1 MKPST
6 HRPTQ
11 AIIDLAA
18 IQNNI
23 RNFKT
28 YAGADKTIWAV
39 VKANAYGHGAIRVA
53 QSVND
58 LVQGFCVSNLDEA
71 IELRSNGIVKPILV
85 LSGIVPEDIHIAVN
99 LRVSVTVPS
108 LAWLQL
114 VTDYLEDVPTE
125 HLTYH
130 IKVDSGMGR
139 IGVRTVDEAN
149 AIITLADQYGMTFD
163 GVFTHFATADEA
175 DQTQFNAQW
184 STFNRLVSQLVRRPN
199 YIHSSNSAAGIWHKE
214 TIQDIER
221 LGDALYGLN
230 PSGRMLEMTY
240 DIQPA
245 LSLVSELMHVKTIE
259 TGASVGY
266 GATFIA
272 DKPTIVGTVPIGYA
286 DGWTRDMTGFHVLV
300 NGEKCPIIGRVSMDQ
315 MTIALE
321 EVLPIGTQVT
331 LIGRDG
337 SDAIT
342 VDDVAAHRGTI
353 NYEVV
358 CLLSDRIQRTYQNDG
373 EKIFQ

>member
-28 YAGADKTIWAV
+28 YAGSDKTIWAV

-53 QSVND
+53 QSAND
-58 LVQGFCVSNLDEA
+58 LVAGFCVSNLDEA

-114 VTDYLEDVPTE
+114 VTAHLADVETA

-139 IGVRTVDEAN
+139 IGVTTVEEAN
-149 AIITLADQYGMTFD
+149 AIIALADQYGMTFD
-163 GVFTHFATADEA
+163 GIFTHFATADEA
-175 DQTQFNAQW
+175 NQDKFNAQW
-184 STFNRLVSQLVRRPN
+184 QRFNTLLAGLSRQPY

-230 PSGRMLEMTY
+230 PSGSTLEMTY
-240 DIQPA
+240 AIQPA
-245 LSLVSELMHVKTIE
+245 LALVSELTHVKTIAA
-259 TGASVGY
+259 GDSLGY
-266 GATFIA
+266 GADFVA
-272 DKPTIVGTVPIGYA
+272 DQPTIVGTVPIGYA
-286 DGWTRDMTGFHVLV
+286 DGWTRDMTGFYVLV
-300 NGEKCPIIGRVSMDQ
+300 NGNQCPIIGRISMDQ
-315 MTIALE
+315 MTIALPE
-321 EVLPIGTQVT
+321 AFPIGTKVT

-337 SDAIT
+337 DAVIT
-342 VDDVAAHRGTI
+342 VDDVATHRGTI

-358 CLLSDRIQRTYQNDG
+358 CLLSDRIKRTYQNG
-373 EKIFQ
+373 